1 MSTRSIET
9 GNLGFPRI
17 GLHRELKFALERFWG
32 GEWNAGQLET
42 AGRRVRG
49 ERWQMQMAVA
59 AARRVREAT
68 RAAPTAAKR

>member
-32 GEWNAGQLET
+32 GEWNAGQLER
-42 AGRRVRG
+42 GRRVGG
-49 ERWQMQMAVA
+49 ERWQMQVSVA